1 MMGPAVGRDE
11 WMLKQGFSTPNIGHV
26 PHEEYY
32 AWAKDNIPGYAT
44 GGLHSGG
51 LRIVGENGPELE
63 ATGPSRIWNA
73 QQLGGALGGGN
84 TDRLEALVEGLT
96 AEVQRLQSI
105 VAKGVEHQRET
116 AEILDNVTE
125 GGNAMRSEVMA

>member
-1 MMGPAVGRDE
+1 MTDYVNNIRRLP
-11 WMLKQGFSTPNIGHV
+11 GFAS
-26 PHEEYY
+26 
-32 AWAKDNIPGYAT
+32 
-44 GGLHSGG
+44 GGMHAGG

-84 TDRLEALVEGLT
+84 NARLEALVEGLT
-96 AEVQRLQSI
+96 AEVQRLQRI